1 MKRIE
6 AIIRPEKLEEVKR
19 ALDKVG
25 IVGLNAGEV
34 KGRGTQ
40 KGITVQY
47 RGTTTTVDMLPKLR
61 LTVVVKDADVQKAV
75 DAVISAARTG
85 SVGDGKIFVMPV
97 EDVIRIRTGERGES
111 AV

>member
-6 AIIRPEKLEEVKR
+6 AIIRPEKLEDVKK
-19 ALDKVG
+19 ALEKAG

-40 KGITVQY
+40 KGIKVQY
-47 RGTTTTVDMLPKLR
+47 RGTTTTVDMIPKLR
-61 LTVVVKDADVQKAV
+61 LTLVVKDADVQKAV
-75 DAVISAARTG
+75 DAILSSARTG
-85 SVGDGKIFVMPV
+85 SPGDGKIFIMPV
-97 EDVIRIRTGERGES
+97 DDVVRIRTGERGEQ